1 MVIIEEL
8 EETEFVMGS
17 TPCSPETI
25 SDSLLAMTPEETT
38 TRAEDTSFSTRNKKN
53 LTNEQ
58 RLAIYHFLLK
68 ESNKGKLQRGSIPMA
83 AQQFSVSE
91 TTVKRIWK
99 LGKESQG
106 QNLPVDVSSRKPTR
120 VGRKAVEVD
129 LSKIPEIPLQPRTS
143 IRTLAK
149 ALNVSAST
157 LHRRMKKAGRSW

>member
-25 SDSLLAMTPEETT
+25 SELPMTPEETT